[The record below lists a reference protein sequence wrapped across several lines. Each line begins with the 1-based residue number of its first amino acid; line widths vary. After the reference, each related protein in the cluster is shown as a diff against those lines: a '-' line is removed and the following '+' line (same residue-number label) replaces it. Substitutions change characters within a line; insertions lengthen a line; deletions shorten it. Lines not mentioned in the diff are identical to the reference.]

1 MTARKMPTR
10 SSSKWIHP
18 GVWLV
23 ALAGGATLLGACGAA
38 SSSSR
43 PAAPPASTLTAIR
56 TTTVYAFDINP
67 STDELIP
74 APGTP
79 PGVISE
85 GDESIINDQ
94 LTSTHLVGHGASAG
108 YPIIG
113 YDSGT
118 CTFTRVSP
126 DSQPSNSAFD
136 TTLEDCAVTA
146 FLPNGSITVQGVITT
161 RSGAPQPATLAV
173 TGGTGSFNGANGT
186 LRVTFGSQYQGQQY
200 KTLTITV
207 Q

>member
-1 MTARKMPTR
+1 MARRPGRRRR
-10 SSSKWIHP
+10 SARRLRRRLEQLPS
-18 GVWLV
+18 
-23 ALAGGATLLGACGAA
+23 GGA
-38 SSSSR
+38 SH
-43 PAAPPASTLTAIR
+43 ASTLTAVR

-94 LTSTHLVGHGASAG
+94 LTSTHLAGHGASAG
-108 YPIIG
+108 YPIVG

-126 DSQPSNSAFD
+126 DGQPSNSAFD
-136 TTLEDCAVTA
+136 TTLER
-146 FLPNGSITVQGVITT
+146 LRRHRIP
-161 RSGAPQPATLAV
+161 PQ
-173 TGGTGSFNGANGT
+173 
-186 LRVTFGSQYQGQQY
+186 RQYHRPRRHHHPIRD
-200 KTLTITV
+200 TSASHASRHRRHREL
-207 Q
+207 

>member
-1 MTARKMPTR
+1 MTARTPTS
-10 SSSKWIHP
+10 SSSKWIHR
-18 GVWLV
+18 GGWFV
-23 ALAGGATLLGACGAA
+23 ALVGGAALLGACSTAT
-38 SSSSR
+38 SSSR
-43 PAAPPASTLTAIR
+43 PATPPRATLTAVR
-56 TTTVYAFDINP
+56 ATTVYAFDINP

-74 APGTP
+74 APGTT

-94 LTSTHLVGHGASAG
+94 LTSTHLAGHGASAG

-126 DSQPSNSAFD
+126 DGQPSDSAFD
-136 TTLEDCAVTA
+136 TTLEYCVATA
-146 FLPNGSITVQGVITT
+146 FLPNGSITAQGVITI
-161 RSGAPQPATLAV
+161 RSGTPQPATLAV
-173 TGGTGSFNGANGT
+173 TGSTGSFNRANGT
-186 LRVTFGSQYQGQQY
+186 VRVTFGQHY

>member
-1 MTARKMPTR
+1 MTTRNTPTS

-18 GVWLV
+18 RGWLV
-23 ALAGGATLLGACGAA
+23 ALAGGAALLGACGAA
-38 SSSSR
+38 TSSSR
-43 PAAPPASTLTAIR
+43 PATPASATLTAAR

-67 STDELIP
+67 SSDELIP
-74 APGTP
+74 APGTT

-85 GDESIINDQ
+85 GDEAIINDQ
-94 LTSTHLVGHGASAG
+94 LTSTHLAGHGPSAG

-126 DSQPSNSAFD
+126 DGQPSHSAFD
-136 TTLEDCAVTA
+136 TTLESCVATA
-146 FLPNGSITVQGVITT
+146 FLPNGSITAQGIITI
-161 RSGAPQPATLAV
+161 RSGTPQPATLAV

-186 LRVTFGSQYQGQQY
+186 VRVRFGAQYQGQPY
-200 KTLTITV
+200 KTFTITV